1 MKKLTK
7 TQTLLISSLTF
18 IIAAAGGYSFF
29 FVAMKKK
36 TDSTGEFFA
45 KIEELSGKNAKLAAS
60 VGVLKEEAERVEKLK
75 SYFIKESEIVAFTK
89 SIEGLGVLSGAT
101 LSLESLEPGLG
112 DANTPVL
119 NFRIKATGKFEE
131 VIHAVTLLENLPAKL
146 EWKSVRLLREN
157 DGVIPIAGKDA
168 LQVTDKEPRWQLD
181 VTVVAINFVH
191 E

>member
-7 TQTLLISSLTF
+7 TQTLLISALTF
-18 IIAAAGGYSFF
+18 MIAASGWYSFF

-36 TDSTGEFFA
+36 TDSAGEFFV
-45 KIEELSGKNAKLAAS
+45 KIEELSGKNAKLSAS

-75 SYFIKESEIVAFTK
+75 SYFIKESGIVAFTK
-89 SIEGLGVLSGAT
+89 SIEGLGVLSGVT

-131 VIHAVTLLENLPAKL
+131 VMHAITLLENLPAKF

-157 DGVIPIAGKDA
+157 DGVIPVVGKDA
-168 LQVTDKEPRWQLD
+168 LHVTVKEPRWQLY